1 MMAIGGMGM
10 GFGPGP
16 GRGGGGR
23 FHFMEDE
30 AKPKISKAMFG
41 RVFRYYR
48 PYWKLLVL
56 LIVCI
61 VVTSLLGLIPPLL
74 TKQIIDTALPG
85 KNFNLLAGMIV
96 LAFAATVISGLISVG
111 QTYLNSRIS
120 KRIMFDLRNAMYA
133 HLQYMPISFF
143 SSVQAGEITS
153 RINNDINGTE
163 GVFSNTVVQMLQN
176 LFIFVSTAG
185 IMFVTNWKLALFSL
199 VVLPLFVYPT
209 RKVGKVR
216 WKLASKTHEKLAE
229 LNTVIQ
235 ETLNIGGTFL
245 VKLFTKEKKQQE
257 KFEAINGEVTKLQIR
272 ESLAG
277 RWFFMTISTIV
288 AIGPMLIY
296 LVGGY
301 LAIKKGEISIGGIVL
316 FVTLLSRIYQPVT
329 SFANISV
336 DITRSYALFERI
348 FQYLDIKQ
356 DIVDRPG
363 AGELGD
369 IKGAVRY
376 SGVDF
381 SYNSQKQTL
390 SNINIDIQPGE
401 MAALVGPSGA
411 GKTTITY
418 LLPRLYENSAGI
430 VSIDGMDVRDVTLE
444 SLRSQIGIVTQDTY
458 LFNASIRENL
468 LFAKDDASGEGIDAA
483 CRAANIYDFILSL
496 PDGYDTQVGER
507 GIKLSGGEKQ
517 RLSIARALL
526 KNPRIVILDE
536 ATSSLDSVS
545 ESLIQAAI
553 EPLLQNRTS
562 LVIAHRLSTIM
573 AADRIYVVD
582 GGRIVEEGTHDQLL
596 ALGGAYK
603 KLCDK
608 QFRLKKK
615 PHENEM
621 YERGE

>member
-1 MMAIGGMGM
+1 M
-10 GFGPGP
+10 GFGPVP
-16 GRGGGGR
+16 MKGGGGR
-23 FHFMEDE
+23 FHYLDDE
-30 AKPKISKAMFG
+30 AKPKMNKAMF
-41 RVFRYYR
+41 RRIFKYYL
-48 PYWKLLVL
+48 PYWRLLVL
-56 LIVCI
+56 LVVCI
-61 VVTSLLGLIPPLL
+61 VVTSLLGLVPSLL
-74 TKQIIDTALPG
+74 TKEIIDKALPD
-85 KNFNLLAGMIV
+85 KNFRLLVNMI
-96 LAFAATVISGLISVG
+96 LLSFATTVVSGLISVG

-120 KRIMFDLRNAMYA
+120 KNIMFDLRNAMYG

-153 RINNDINGTE
+153 RINNDINGIE
-163 GVFSNTVVQMLQN
+163 GVFSNTVVQMLNN
-176 LFIFVSTAG
+176 LFIFFSTAAV
-185 IMFVTNWKLALFSL
+185 MVATNWKLALFSL

-229 LNTVIQ
+229 LNTIIQ

-257 KFEAINGEVTKLQIR
+257 TFEAVNREVTKLQIK

-277 RWFFMTISTIV
+277 RWFFMTISTLV
-288 AIGPMLIY
+288 AVGPMLIY
-296 LVGGY
+296 MVGGY
-301 LAIKKGEISIGGIVL
+301 LAIRRDEISVGGIVL
-316 FVTLLSRIYQPVT
+316 FVTLLGRIYQPVT

-356 DIVDRPG
+356 DIVDREG
-363 AGELGD
+363 AVELGE

-376 SGVDF
+376 SGVCF
-381 SYNSQKQTL
+381 SYHENKQTL
-390 SNINIDIQPGE
+390 SDINIDVRPGE

-418 LLPRLYENSAGI
+418 LLPRLYENDGGT
-430 VSIDGMDVRDVTLE
+430 VSIDGIDVKDVTLE
-444 SLRSQIGIVTQDTY
+444 SLRRQIGIVTQDTY

-468 LFAKDDASGEGIDAA
+468 LFAKDGAGQEELDAA
-483 CRAANIYDFILSL
+483 CRAANIYDFIAAL
-496 PDGYDTQVGER
+496 PEGYDTVVGER

-553 EPLLQNRTS
+553 EPLLKNRTS

-573 AADRIYVVD
+573 AADRIYVVEA
-582 GGRIVEEGTHDQLL
+582 GRIVEQGTHEQLL
-596 ALGGAYK
+596 TLGGAYK

-608 QFRLKKK
+608 QFRLDRKTGQKLQNR
-615 PHENEM
+615 HQQQ
-621 YERGE
+621 

>member
-1 MMAIGGMGM
+1 M
-10 GFGPGP
+10 GFGPVP
-16 GRGGGGR
+16 MKGGGGR
-23 FHFMEDE
+23 FHYLDDE
-30 AKPKISKAMFG
+30 AKPKMNKAMF
-41 RVFRYYR
+41 RRIFKYYL
-48 PYWKLLVL
+48 PYWRLLVL
-56 LIVCI
+56 LVVCI
-61 VVTSLLGLIPPLL
+61 VVTSLLGLVPSLL
-74 TKQIIDTALPG
+74 TKEIIDKALPD
-85 KNFNLLAGMIV
+85 KNFRLLVNMI
-96 LAFAATVISGLISVG
+96 LLSFATTVVSGLISVG

-120 KRIMFDLRNAMYA
+120 KNIMFDLRNAMYG

-153 RINNDINGTE
+153 RINNDINGIE
-163 GVFSNTVVQMLQN
+163 GVFSNTVVQMLNN
-176 LFIFVSTAG
+176 LFIFFSTAAV
-185 IMFVTNWKLALFSL
+185 MVATNWKLALFSL

-229 LNTVIQ
+229 LNTIIQ

-257 KFEAINGEVTKLQIR
+257 TFEAVNREVTKLQIK

-277 RWFFMTISTIV
+277 RWFFMTISTLV
-288 AIGPMLIY
+288 AVGPMLIY
-296 LVGGY
+296 MVGGY
-301 LAIKKGEISIGGIVL
+301 LAIRRGEISVGGIVL
-316 FVTLLSRIYQPVT
+316 FVTLLGRIYQPVT

-356 DIVDRPG
+356 DIVDKEG
-363 AGELGD
+363 AVELGE
-369 IKGAVRY
+369 IMGAVRY
-376 SGVDF
+376 SGVSF
-381 SYNSQKQTL
+381 SYHENKQTL
-390 SNINIDIQPGE
+390 SDINIDVRPGE

-418 LLPRLYENSAGI
+418 LLPRLYENDGGT
-430 VSIDGMDVRDVTLE
+430 VSIDGIDVKDVTLE
-444 SLRSQIGIVTQDTY
+444 SLRRQIGIVTQDTY

-468 LFAKDDASGEGIDAA
+468 LFAKDGAGQEELDAA
-483 CRAANIYDFILSL
+483 CRAANIYDFIAAL
-496 PDGYDTQVGER
+496 PEGYDTVVGER

-553 EPLLQNRTS
+553 EPLLKNRTS

-573 AADRIYVVD
+573 AADRIYVVEA
-582 GGRIVEEGTHDQLL
+582 GRIVEEGTHEQLL

-608 QFRLKKK
+608 QFRLDRKTGQK
-615 PHENEM
+615 PQS
-621 YERGE
+621 RPQQQ

>member
-1 MMAIGGMGM
+1 MGM
-10 GFGPGP
+10 GFGPMP
-16 GRGGGGR
+16 MKGGGGR
-23 FHFMEDE
+23 FHYLDDE
-30 AKPKISKAMFG
+30 AKPKMNKAMF
-41 RVFRYYR
+41 RRIFKYYL
-48 PYWKLLVL
+48 PYWRLLVL
-56 LIVCI
+56 LVVCI
-61 VVTSLLGLIPPLL
+61 VVTSLLGLVPSLL
-74 TKQIIDTALPG
+74 TKEIIDKALPD
-85 KNFNLLAGMIV
+85 KNFRLLVNMI
-96 LAFAATVISGLISVG
+96 LLSFATTVVSGLISVG

-120 KRIMFDLRNAMYA
+120 KNIMFDLRNAMYG

-143 SSVQAGEITS
+143 SSVQTGEITS
-153 RINNDINGTE
+153 RINNDINGIE
-163 GVFSNTVVQMLQN
+163 GVYSNTVVQMLNN
-176 LFIFVSTAG
+176 LFIFFSTAAV
-185 IMFVTNWKLALFSL
+185 MVATNWKLALFSL

-229 LNTVIQ
+229 LNTIIL

-257 KFEAINGEVTKLQIR
+257 TFEAVNREVTKLQIK

-277 RWFFMTISTIV
+277 RWFFMTISTLV
-288 AIGPMLIY
+288 AVGPMLIY
-296 LVGGY
+296 MVGGY
-301 LAIKKGEISIGGIVL
+301 LAIRRGEISVGGIVL
-316 FVTLLSRIYQPVT
+316 FVTLLGRIYQPVT

-356 DIVDRPG
+356 DIVDKEG
-363 AGELGD
+363 AVELGE

-376 SGVDF
+376 SGVCF
-381 SYNSQKQTL
+381 SYHENKQTL
-390 SNINIDIQPGE
+390 SDINIDVRPGE

-418 LLPRLYENSAGI
+418 LLPRLYENDGGT
-430 VSIDGMDVRDVTLE
+430 VSIDGIDVKDVTLE
-444 SLRSQIGIVTQDTY
+444 SLRRQIGIVTQDTY

-468 LFAKDDASGEGIDAA
+468 LFAKDGAGQEELDAA
-483 CRAANIYDFILSL
+483 CRAANIYDFIAAL
-496 PDGYDTQVGER
+496 PEGYDTVVGER

-526 KNPRIVILDE
+526 KNPSIVILDE

-553 EPLLQNRTS
+553 EPLLKNRTS

-573 AADRIYVVD
+573 AADRIYVVEA
-582 GGRIVEEGTHDQLL
+582 GRIVEEGTHEQLL

-608 QFRLKKK
+608 QFRLDRKTGQKLQNR
-615 PHENEM
+615 HQQQ
-621 YERGE
+621 

>member
-1 MMAIGGMGM
+1 M
-10 GFGPGP
+10 GFGPVP
-16 GRGGGGR
+16 MKGGGGR
-23 FHFMEDE
+23 FHYLDDE
-30 AKPKISKAMFG
+30 AKPKMNKAMFK
-41 RVFRYYR
+41 RIFKYYL
-48 PYWKLLVL
+48 PYWRLLVL
-56 LIVCI
+56 LVVCI
-61 VVTSLLGLIPPLL
+61 VVTSLLGLVPSLL
-74 TKQIIDTALPG
+74 TKEIIDKALPD
-85 KNFNLLAGMIV
+85 KNFRLLVNMI
-96 LAFAATVISGLISVG
+96 LLSFATTVVSGLISVG

-120 KRIMFDLRNAMYA
+120 KNIMFDLRNAMYG

-153 RINNDINGTE
+153 RINNDINGIE
-163 GVFSNTVVQMLQN
+163 GVFSNTVVQMLNN
-176 LFIFVSTAG
+176 LFIFFSTAAV
-185 IMFVTNWKLALFSL
+185 MVATNWKLALFSL

-229 LNTVIQ
+229 LNTIIQ

-257 KFEAINGEVTKLQIR
+257 TFEAVNREVTKLQIK

-277 RWFFMTISTIV
+277 RWFFMTISTLV
-288 AIGPMLIY
+288 AVGPMLIY
-296 LVGGY
+296 MVGGY
-301 LAIKKGEISIGGIVL
+301 LAIRRGEISVGGIVL
-316 FVTLLSRIYQPVT
+316 FVTLLGRIYQPVT

-356 DIVDRPG
+356 DIVDKEG
-363 AGELGD
+363 AVELGE
-369 IKGAVRY
+369 IMGAVRY
-376 SGVDF
+376 SGVSF
-381 SYNSQKQTL
+381 SYHENKQTL
-390 SNINIDIQPGE
+390 SDINIDVRPGE

-418 LLPRLYENSAGI
+418 LLPRLYENDGGT
-430 VSIDGMDVRDVTLE
+430 VSIDGIDVKDVTLE
-444 SLRSQIGIVTQDTY
+444 SLRRQIGIVTQDTY

-468 LFAKDDASGEGIDAA
+468 LFAKDGAGQEELDAA
-483 CRAANIYDFILSL
+483 CRAANIYDFIAAL
-496 PDGYDTQVGER
+496 PEGYDTVVGER

-553 EPLLQNRTS
+553 EPLLKNRTS

-573 AADRIYVVD
+573 AADRIYVVEA
-582 GGRIVEEGTHDQLL
+582 GRIVEEGTHEQLL

-608 QFRLKKK
+608 QFRLDRKTGQK
-615 PHENEM
+615 PQS
-621 YERGE
+621 RPQQQ

>member
-1 MMAIGGMGM
+1 M
-10 GFGPGP
+10 GFGPVP
-16 GRGGGGR
+16 MKGGGGR
-23 FHFMEDE
+23 FHYLDDE
-30 AKPKISKAMFG
+30 AKPKMNKAMF
-41 RVFRYYR
+41 RRIFKYYL
-48 PYWKLLVL
+48 PYWRLLVL
-56 LIVCI
+56 LVVCI
-61 VVTSLLGLIPPLL
+61 VVTSLLGLVPSLL
-74 TKQIIDTALPG
+74 TKEIIDKALPD
-85 KNFNLLAGMIV
+85 KNFHLLVNMI
-96 LAFAATVISGLISVG
+96 LLSFATTVVSGLISVG

-120 KRIMFDLRNAMYA
+120 KNIMFDLRNAMYG

-153 RINNDINGTE
+153 RINNDINGIE
-163 GVFSNTVVQMLQN
+163 GVFSNTVVQMLNN
-176 LFIFVSTAG
+176 LFIFFSTAAV
-185 IMFVTNWKLALFSL
+185 MVATNWKLALFSL

-229 LNTVIQ
+229 LNTIIQ

-257 KFEAINGEVTKLQIR
+257 TFEAVNREVTKLQIK

-277 RWFFMTISTIV
+277 RWFFMTISTLV
-288 AIGPMLIY
+288 AVGPMLIY
-296 LVGGY
+296 MVGGY
-301 LAIKKGEISIGGIVL
+301 LAIRRDEISVGGIVL
-316 FVTLLSRIYQPVT
+316 FVTLLGRIYQPVT

-356 DIVDRPG
+356 DIVDREG
-363 AGELGD
+363 AVELGE

-376 SGVDF
+376 SGVSF
-381 SYNSQKQTL
+381 SYHENKQTL
-390 SNINIDIQPGE
+390 SDINIDVRPGE

-418 LLPRLYENSAGI
+418 LLPRLYENDGGT
-430 VSIDGMDVRDVTLE
+430 VSIDGIDVKDVTLE
-444 SLRSQIGIVTQDTY
+444 SLRRQIGIVTQDTY

-468 LFAKDDASGEGIDAA
+468 LFAKDGAGQEELDAA
-483 CRAANIYDFILSL
+483 CRAANIYDFIAAL
-496 PDGYDTQVGER
+496 PEGYDTVVGER

-553 EPLLQNRTS
+553 EPLLKNRTS

-573 AADRIYVVD
+573 AADRIYVVEA
-582 GGRIVEEGTHDQLL
+582 GRIVEQGTHEQLL
-596 ALGGAYK
+596 TLGGAYK

-608 QFRLKKK
+608 QFRLDRKTGQKLQNR
-615 PHENEM
+615 HQQQ
-621 YERGE
+621 

>member
-1 MMAIGGMGM
+1 MGM

-23 FHFMEDE
+23 FHYMEDE
-30 AKPKISKAMFG
+30 AKPKMNRAMFG
-41 RVFRYYR
+41 RIFKYYL
-48 PYWKLLVL
+48 PYWRLLLLLVG
-56 LIVCI
+56 CI
-61 VVTSLLGLIPPLL
+61 IVTSLLGLIPSLL
-74 TKQIIDTALPG
+74 TKEIIDRALPD
-85 KNFNLLAGMIV
+85 KDFKLLVSMIV
-96 LAFAATVISGLISVG
+96 LSFATTVVSGLISVG

-120 KRIMFDLRNAMYA
+120 KNIMFDLRNGMYN

-153 RINNDINGTE
+153 RINNDINGIE
-163 GVFSNTVVQMLQN
+163 GVFSNTVVQMLHN
-176 LFIFVSTAG
+176 LFIFISTAAV
-185 IMFVTNWKLALFSL
+185 MFATNWKLALFSL

-229 LNTVIQ
+229 LNTIIQ

-257 KFEAINGEVTKLQIR
+257 EFETVNREVTKLQIR

-277 RWFFMTISTIV
+277 RWFFMTITTLV

-296 LVGGY
+296 MVGGY
-301 LAIKKGEISIGGIVL
+301 LAIKRGEISVGGIVL
-316 FVTLLSRIYQPVT
+316 FVTLLGRIYQPVT

-356 DIVDRPG
+356 DIVDKEG
-363 AGELGD
+363 AAELGE

-376 SGVDF
+376 SGVNF
-381 SYNSQKQTL
+381 SYNENKQTL
-390 SNINIDIQPGE
+390 KDINIDILPGE

-418 LLPRLYENSAGI
+418 LLPRLYENDTGT
-430 VSIDGMDVRDVTLE
+430 VSIDGTDVKDVTLE
-444 SLRSQIGIVTQDTY
+444 SLRRQIGIVTQDTY

-468 LFAKDDASGEGIDAA
+468 LFAKDGAGQEELDAA
-483 CRAANIYDFILSL
+483 CRAANIYDFIIGL
-496 PDGYDTQVGER
+496 PEGYDTVVGER

-553 EPLLQNRTS
+553 EPLLKNRTS

-573 AADRIYVVD
+573 AADRIYVVEA
-582 GGRIVEEGTHDQLL
+582 GRIVEQGTHEQLL

-608 QFRLKKK
+608 QFRLDKKAAQK
-615 PHENEM
+615 PQNLPT
-621 YERGE
+621 G